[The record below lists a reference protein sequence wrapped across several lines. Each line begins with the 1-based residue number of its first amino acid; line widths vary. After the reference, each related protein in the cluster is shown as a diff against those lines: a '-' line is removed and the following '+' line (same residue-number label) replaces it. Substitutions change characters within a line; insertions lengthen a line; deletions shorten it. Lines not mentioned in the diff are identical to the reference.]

1 MSCRPPLLLLA
12 LLVPVLSADETR
24 SDLPIGLIDVGYVFK
39 HYKPATEKLAELK
52 PALQELEKTVQ
63 LRQVEI
69 EQIQRKLAAP
79 KEGDDR
85 AKLQAQIAKLQ
96 QELRVYIETERQTLQ
111 KRELQIQAD
120 IYKLMQAEVQKIA
133 KERGLKLVVLRPRGN
148 LESQDAGELNRTL
161 NQLVIFEDGLDVT
174 DDVLKAL
181 QAKALQA
188 KAEEAKA
195 E

>member
-1 MSCRPPLLLLA
+1 MFRRFLPLLVVATLA
-12 LLVPVLSADETR
+12 AFLPADETS
-24 SDLPIGLIDVGYVFK
+24 SDLPIGLIDVGYIFK
-39 HYKPATEKLAELK
+39 NYKPATEKLAELK

-85 AKLQAQIAKLQ
+85 AKLQQQFAKLQ
-96 QELRVYIETERQTLQ
+96 QELRVYIETERQSLQ

-120 IYKLMQAEVQKIA
+120 VYRLVQAEVQKIA
-133 KERGLKLVVLRPRGN
+133 KEKSLKLVVVRPRGN
-148 LESQDAGELNRTL
+148 VESQDAGELSRTL
-161 NQLVIFEDGLDVT
+161 NQLVIFEDGLDLT

-181 QAKALQA
+181 QTKAD
-188 KAEEAKA
+188 EEKSK
-195 E
+195 